1 MALGGGFLDAKIPQ
15 AHKKIMEEQSLA
27 MYGIESDYAI
37 IGQTSYEIIK
47 EISRGVTKVRN
58 TDNSLAIVLEIQE

>member
-1 MALGGGFLDAKIPQ
+1 
-15 AHKKIMEEQSLA
+15 MEEQRLA

-47 EISRGVTKVRN
+47 KISRGITKVRGI
-58 TDNSLAIVLEIQE
+58 DSFLAVVLEVQE

>member
-1 MALGGGFLDAKIPQ
+1 MDVKIPQ
-15 AHKKIMEEQSLA
+15 FIKEITEQQSLA
-27 MYGIESDYAI
+27 MYGIELDYAI

-47 EISRGVTKVRN
+47 EISRGMTKVRN